1 MLNLF
6 KGIFNLML
14 DILSFRYDKSA
25 LIYAIK
31 DYLNDAR

>member
-25 LIYAIK
+25 FIYAIT
-31 DYLNDAR
+31 DCLIDAR